1 MATNRSQIY
10 IDTIDNSSKVIQD
23 IAKQIQA
30 LQGSLQNMGNSSQSG
45 FNQMN
50 SALNRQISLLGSINS
65 QFENL
70 GGTLMST
77 AGRMLSIAGA
87 VVVIKKAGEELFN
100 LFREGVQINIDTETT
115 KIGISGLV
123 ATLYDFKKGTQQ
135 ITGMDKLNT
144 SLVLTES
151 IMKRLRIS
159 AIETG
164 ASFDEVVEGY
174 RNAVG
179 GGARL
184 GIDPVKLEKIST
196 QVANAAKG
204 FGLDKGQT
212 GQETRA
218 LFTGKID
225 KTATIGMNLG
235 FGPGGAYQ
243 KEYKE
248 ALKKGGDDFVKFLE
262 GRLEQFANAGKI
274 YANTVGGIFD
284 QIGDTVKLY
293 KGDIASGLSEEL
305 LKLKPIADSLF
316 KKGDFSSNLDGLT
329 ATLQSIGKIIGENLV
344 GAFKSVV
351 EVIFEVSDYL
361 MQDQTLINSLI
372 EGVGLFGDI
381 FVSVADIVGS
391 VFSLFGD
398 IITSVA
404 SLVGITQEEGKELDG
419 IQLTVKIIT
428 GAVASLGIAF
438 GLVKDIVSVLAS
450 SIRLIL
456 GGAID
461 FIMTSFNNFVGA
473 VSRTAGRLGLENVA
487 KDLDAFQQKVA
498 KNKEKAME
506 TIIGADNK
514 LLNLPGVDASA
525 SEKLNALFTN
535 TVKALDKGA
544 DAFDK
549 ANNKENSSV
558 KKYLENM
565 ENNRKK
571 AGKID
576 PRIAGINFSSNA
588 KGSKDD
594 EGKGS
599 SSKGNDILNELLKG
613 YEKELEAFKKG
624 NDFKRKEN
632 ELYYQNYKKTVEQF
646 YNEKQTLDEA
656 DYKKQLDTYDK
667 EIAIVKENLGT
678 KKTKKENESLEV
690 KLLELVNKR
699 ENAEKEYNLRVKET
713 IFAREKDLRM
723 VQETID
729 TFKSGINEL
738 LGNKYSAGKIRLDI
752 EIGKL
757 NLENQN
763 NPEMQNLIPI
773 YKQIKEFKLQQ
784 EQQNTLLGLS
794 EERLNILKENG
805 ALTQIDYYK
814 QVGKLN
820 EERLKQYEAELA
832 LIQKLAP
839 NEQDNV
845 RIKELQNL
853 ILQTRANLDPLA
865 KDISKT
871 FQDSFGT
878 FFSDVIGGTKSI
890 KDAFKDMVSSI
901 EQMLSKLVAQKLT
914 EQLFG
919 GGSSGGGLLGGLMGG
934 SSGGSGSFFNSI
946 GGWVSSLFGMA
957 TGGFMQAGMPYKVGE
972 GGTELFVPS
981 TSGYM
986 MNASRT
992 NDFMNGGG
1000 SGGGVTNINV
1010 SLQTPNATSFNNSE
1024 GQVGAMLNNAL
1035 RKAQRNL

>member
-30 LQGSLQNMGNSSQSG
+30 LQGNLQNMGNASQNG

-50 SALNRQISLLGSINS
+50 GSLTRQINLLSSING

-70 GGTLMST
+70 GGTLINT

-87 VVVIKKAGEELFN
+87 VLAIKKAGEELFN
-100 LFREGVQINIDTETT
+100 YFKEGVQLNIDTETT
-115 KIGISGLV
+115 KIGISGLL
-123 ATLYDFKKGTQQ
+123 ATVYNFKKGTQE

-144 SLVLTES
+144 SLVLSES

-159 AIETG
+159 AIQTG
-164 ASFDEVVEGY
+164 ASFDEVAEAF

-179 GGARL
+179 GGAKLNILPER
-184 GIDPVKLEKIST
+184 LEKLST
-196 QVANAAKG
+196 LVANAAKG
-204 FGLDKGQT
+204 FGLDKGQS

-225 KTATIGMNLG
+225 RTATIGTNLG
-235 FGPGGAYQ
+235 FGPGGAFEKQY
-243 KEYKE
+243 EA
-248 ALKKGGDDFVKFLE
+248 ALKKGGETFAKFLE
-262 GRLEQFANAGKI
+262 DRLTQFKNAGEV
-274 YANTVGGIFD
+274 YANSLGGIFD
-284 QIGDTVKLY
+284 QLGETSKLF
-293 KGDIASGLSEEL
+293 KGDAAKGLTKEL
-305 LKLKPIADSLF
+305 LGIKKIADSIF
-316 KKGDFSSNLDGLT
+316 TNGDFTPKLDGLT
-329 ATLQSIGKIIGENLV
+329 ATLQALGGIIGKEIVAGFTTFVDLIYS
-344 GAFKSVV
+344 A
-351 EVIFEVSDYL
+351 SDYL
-361 MQDQTLINSLI
+361 ANNGELLNGLV
-372 EGVGLFGDI
+372 EGAGMISDIFGSFVDILGTVFGVVGDI
-381 FVSVADIVGS
+381 V
-391 VFSLFGD
+391 
-398 IITSVA
+398 TSFA
-404 SLVGITQEEGKELDG
+404 SMFGITQEQGKELDG

-428 GAVASLGIAF
+428 GAVGALQIAF
-438 GLVKDIVSVLAS
+438 GLVSDVVKFLAS
-450 SIRLIL
+450 SIRLLI

-461 FIMTSFNNFVGA
+461 FVMTTFGDFIGA
-473 VSRTAGRLGLENVA
+473 VGRTAGRLGLDNVA

-498 KNKEKAME
+498 KNKESAMQ

-514 LLNLPGVDASA
+514 LLNAPDVSA
-525 SEKLNALFTN
+525 TTGEKLNFLFADTI
-535 TVKALDKGA
+535 KALDKSSN
-544 DAFDK
+544 AFDK
-549 ANNKENSSV
+549 ANQKENSSV
-558 KKYLENM
+558 KKYLDDLKK
-565 ENNRKK
+565 NRAN
-571 AGKID
+571 AGKLD
-576 PRIAGINFSSNA
+576 PRLQGVNITSGVPQTTKDK
-588 KGSKDD
+588 KGGRGDD
-594 EGKGS
+594 
-599 SSKGNDILNELLKG
+599 ITNELLKG

-624 NDFKRKEN
+624 NEYKRKEN

-646 YNEKQTLDEA
+646 YNDKQALDEA

-667 EIAIVKENLGT
+667 EIAIVNENLGT
-678 KKTKKENESLEV
+678 KKTKKENEALEV

-699 ENAEKEYNLRVKET
+699 ENAEKEYNLRVQET
-713 IFAREKDLRM
+713 IFAREKDLRR

-729 TFKSGINEL
+729 TFKAGLDEL
-738 LGNKYSAGKIRLDI
+738 LGNKYSAGKIKLDI

-763 NPEMQNLIPI
+763 NPEMQKLIPV
-773 YKQIKEFKLQQ
+773 YQQLKQFKLDQ
-784 EQQNTLLGLS
+784 EQQNSLLSLS

-805 ALTQIDYYK
+805 SLTQIDYYK
-814 QVGKLN
+814 QIGKLN
-820 EERLKQYEAELA
+820 EQRLAQYESELA

-839 NEQDNV
+839 NDQDNV

-853 ILQTRANLDPLA
+853 ILQTRANINPLA

-878 FFSDVIGGTKSI
+878 FFNDVISGTKGI
-890 KDAFKDMVSSI
+890 KDAFKDMVGSI
-901 EQMLSKLVAQKLT
+901 EQMISKLVAQKLT
-914 EQLFG
+914 EQIFG

-934 SSGGSGSFFNSI
+934 SSGGSSGGGLFNNI

-957 TGGFMQAGMPYKVGE
+957 TGGFMQAGNPYKVGE
-972 GGTELFVPS
+972 GGTELFIPS

-992 NDFMNGGG
+992 NDFMNGMG
-1000 SGGGVTNINV
+1000 SGGVTNINV
-1010 SLQTPNATSFNNSE
+1010 ALQTPNATSFNNSE

>member
-1 MATNRSQIY
+1 MASNRSQIY
-10 IDTIDNSSKVIQD
+10 IDTVDNSSKVIQD

-30 LQGSLQNMGNSSQSG
+30 LQGSLQTMGNSSQSG

-50 SALNRQISLLGSINS
+50 NSLNRQIGLLSSINS
-65 QFENL
+65 QFQNL

-87 VVVIKKAGEELFN
+87 VLLVKNAGEELIS
-100 LFREGVQINIDTETT
+100 LFKQGVEINIQTETT
-115 KIGISGLV
+115 KIGIAGLV
-123 ATLYDFKKGTQQ
+123 ATLYDFKKGTEE

-184 GIDPVKLEKIST
+184 GIDPLQLEKIST

-293 KGDIASGLSEEL
+293 KGDIASGLSAEL

-316 KKGDFSSNLDGLT
+316 KKGDFNSDLDGLT
-329 ATLQSIGKIIGENLV
+329 ATLQTIGQIIGENLV
-344 GAFKSVV
+344 GAFKSVIDV
-351 EVIFEVSDYL
+351 VFEISDYL
-361 MQDQTLINSLI
+361 SQDQTLINSLI

-381 FVSVADIVGS
+381 FLSVADIVGS
-391 VFSLFGD
+391 VFGLFGD
-398 IITSVA
+398 IVTSVA
-404 SLVGITQEEGKELDG
+404 SLVGITQEEGKELNG
-419 IQLTVKIIT
+419 IELTVKIIT

-461 FIMTSFNNFVGA
+461 FVMTTFNNFVGA
-473 VSRTAGRLGLENVA
+473 VGRTAGRLGLDNVA

-498 KNKEKAME
+498 KNKESAMQ

-514 LLNLPGVDASA
+514 LLNLPGIDASA
-525 SEKLNALFTN
+525 GEKLNALFNN

-544 DAFDK
+544 EAFDK
-549 ANNKENSSV
+549 ANNKENSNV

-565 ENNRKK
+565 KINREK

-576 PRIAGINFSSNA
+576 PRIAGVNFSSNA
-588 KGSKDD
+588 KGGKDED
-594 EGKGS
+594 GKGAG
-599 SSKGNDILNELLKG
+599 SKGNDITNELLKG
-613 YEKELEAFKKG
+613 YQKELEAFQKG

-632 ELYYQNYKKTVEQF
+632 ELFYQNYKKTVEQF
-646 YNEKQTLDEA
+646 YNEKETLDEA
-656 DYKKQLDTYDK
+656 DYKKQVETYNK
-667 EIAIVKENLGT
+667 EIAVVNQVLGT
-678 KKTKKENESLEV
+678 RKTKKENEAMEV
-690 KLLELVNKR
+690 KLLELINKR
-699 ENAEKEYNLRVKET
+699 ANAEKEYNLRVQET
-713 IFAREKDLRM
+713 IFAREKDLRKL
-723 VQETID
+723 QETID
-729 TFKSGINEL
+729 NFKSGIAEL
-738 LGNKYSAGKIRLDI
+738 TGNKFKSSKIVLDI

-757 NLENQN
+757 NLENAN
-763 NPEMQNLIPI
+763 NPEMLKLIPI
-773 YKQIKEFKLQQ
+773 YEELKKFKIEQ
-784 EQQNTLLGLS
+784 EQQNALLSLS
-794 EERLNILKENG
+794 ESNLNFLKESG
-805 ALTQIDYYK
+805 SLTTIDYYK
-814 QVGKLN
+814 EIGKLN
-820 EERLKQYEAELA
+820 VSRLKQYQEELA
-832 LIQKLAP
+832 LIEKLAP
-839 NEQDNV
+839 GEQDNV

-853 ILQTRANLDPLA
+853 ITQTSANLNPLA
-865 KDISKT
+865 KEISKT

-878 FFSDVIGGTKSI
+878 FFSDVIGGTKSV
-890 KDAFKDMVSSI
+890 KDAFKDMVGNI
-901 EQMLSKLVAQKLT
+901 EQMISKLVAQKLT
-914 EQLFG
+914 QQIFG
-919 GGSSGGGLLGGLMGG
+919 GGDSGGGLLGGLLGG
-934 SSGGSGSFFNSI
+934 SSGGGGGDFFGQI
-946 GGWVSSLFGMA
+946 GGFVSSLFGAA
-957 TGGFMQAGMPYKVGE
+957 TGGFMEAGVPRKVGE
-972 GGTELFVPS
+972 GGTEIFIPS

-986 MNASRT
+986 MNASRSAELL
-992 NDFMNGGG
+992 NGGR
-1000 SGGGVTNINV
+1000 SGGVTNINV

-1035 RKAQRNL
+1035 RKAQRNM